1 MGYGTKVQAT
11 LKLRPEFDSYNIIMM
26 TIVQSMY
33 LRKIHLRVP
42 PFVLCQIV
50 FT

>member
-1 MGYGTKVQAT
+1 MGNGTNVQAT
-11 LKLRPEFDSYNIIMM
+11 FKFRLEFDSYNIIMM
-26 TIVQSMY
+26 TIVQRMY
-33 LRKIHLRVP
+33 LRKFHLRVP